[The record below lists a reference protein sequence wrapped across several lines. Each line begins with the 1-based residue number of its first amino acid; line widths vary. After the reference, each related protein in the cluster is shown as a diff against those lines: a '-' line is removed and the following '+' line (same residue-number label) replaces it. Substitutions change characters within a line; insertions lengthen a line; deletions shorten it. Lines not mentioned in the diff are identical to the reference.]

1 MKIFVS
7 ENNDRVEMESIER
20 GFRSD
25 ILVEIDGKYYR
36 LAVSTIDRL
45 TQEVKD
51 AFRNS
56 RTYEMNPCQ
65 VIVRE
70 ASLDDI
76 VETILALCNNCFFE
90 SFMPVDLGVLY
101 SCGFQYLSNIENWT
115 RIY

>member
-1 MKIFVS
+1 
-7 ENNDRVEMESIER
+7 MESIER
-20 GFRSD
+20 GCRSD
-25 ILVEIDGKYYR
+25 VLVEIDGKYYR

-51 AFRNS
+51 AFRIS
-56 RTYEMNPCQ
+56 RTYEMDPCQ